1 MQLLAFLCWKVDSKN
16 LKWCHFLLYIC
27 SMLNR
32 LKKAWPFFKNKYIL
46 TFLAFLVWIAFFD
59 RNDFYSQYTYRQK
72 LKKLQADKQYY
83 LDEIAKDDADLKKLT
98 TDPKNLE
105 KFAREKYLMKKDNE
119 DIFVVVKE

>member
-1 MQLLAFLCWKVDSKN
+1 
-16 LKWCHFLLYIC
+16 
-27 SMLNR
+27 MLNK
-32 LKKAWPFFKNKYIL
+32 LKKAWPYLKNRYVV

-59 RNDFYSQYTYRQK
+59 RNDMYSQYTYRQK
-72 LKKLQADKQYY
+72 LKKLEIDKQYY
-83 LDEIAKDDADLKKLT
+83 LDEIAKDEADLKKLT